1 MLKAVEEG
9 GINFLFPGDMRFRN
23 LITTIFIALS
33 TIFLAACSNTESS
46 TSVEPPPPDVTVA
59 EVLSRSVQAWDEF
72 NGRVRAVP
80 TVELRPRVSGYIDRV
95 AYKEGSEVKPGDL
108 LFVIDPRPY
117 RNALHSAQAQ
127 LEHARAAAN
136 LAQSKTEHAQALF
149 AAQAMSREEFNGRQ
163 TELNQTV
170 AEARAAEA
178 AVATAKLNLNFTEV
192 RAPIAGRVGRAY
204 LTAGNLAQADQSILT
219 TLVSQDPMYVY
230 FDCDEHSF
238 LRYKEFARKNDRESN
253 VYQVRIRLA
262 NEEAFSHLG
271 TVDFFDNQLNPTT
284 GTIRVR
290 AVVANADRALTP
302 GLHARVQLQGG
313 DELHALLI
321 DEKAILTDQDRKYV
335 YVLGEGNKAL
345 RKNITLGRQV
355 DGLRI
360 VQSGLDTTDKIIV
373 IGAQKIFHDGMT
385 VKPQHVAMETRAPI
399 PSSTL
404 LKATE

>member
-1 MLKAVEEG
+1 
-9 GINFLFPGDMRFRN
+9 MRFIN

-46 TSVEPPPPDVTVA
+46 TSVEPPPPDVAVA
-59 EVLSRSVQAWDEF
+59 DVLSRSVRAWDEF

-117 RNALHSAQAQ
+117 RNALQSAQAQ

-136 LAQSKTEHAQALF
+136 LAQSRTEHAQALF

-163 TELNQTV
+163 TELNQTI
-170 AEARAAEA
+170 AEVRAAEA

-230 FDCDEHSF
+230 FDCDEHNF

-253 VYQVRIRLA
+253 VYPVRIRLA
-262 NEEAFSHLG
+262 NEEGFSHHG
-271 TVDFFDNQLNPTT
+271 TVDFFDNQLNPAT

-313 DELHALLI
+313 DVLHALLI
-321 DEKAILTDQDRKYV
+321 DDKAILTDQDRKYV

-385 VKPQHVAMETRAPI
+385 VKPQHVAMETRAAI
-399 PSSTL
+399 PPSTL

>member
-1 MLKAVEEG
+1 
-9 GINFLFPGDMRFRN
+9 
-23 LITTIFIALS
+23 
-33 TIFLAACSNTESS
+33 
-46 TSVEPPPPDVTVA
+46 
-59 EVLSRSVQAWDEF
+59 
-72 NGRVRAVP
+72 
-80 TVELRPRVSGYIDRV
+80 
-95 AYKEGSEVKPGDL
+95 
-108 LFVIDPRPY
+108 
-117 RNALHSAQAQ
+117 
-127 LEHARAAAN
+127 
-136 LAQSKTEHAQALF
+136 
-149 AAQAMSREEFNGRQ
+149 
-163 TELNQTV
+163 
-170 AEARAAEA
+170 
-178 AVATAKLNLNFTEV
+178 
-192 RAPIAGRVGRAY
+192 VGRAY

-230 FDCDEHSF
+230 FDCDEHNF

-253 VYQVRIRLA
+253 VYPVRIRLA
-262 NEEAFSHLG
+262 NEEGFSHHG
-271 TVDFFDNQLNPTT
+271 TVDFFDNQLNPAT

-313 DELHALLI
+313 DVLHALLI
-321 DEKAILTDQDRKYV
+321 DDKAILTDQDRKYV

-385 VKPQHVAMETRAPI
+385 VKPQHVAMETRAAI
-399 PSSTL
+399 PPSTL

>member
-1 MLKAVEEG
+1 
-9 GINFLFPGDMRFRN
+9 MRFIN

-46 TSVEPPPPDVTVA
+46 TSVEPPPPDVAVA
-59 EVLSRSVQAWDEF
+59 DVLSRSVQAWDEF

-117 RNALHSAQAQ
+117 RNALQSAQAQ

-136 LAQSKTEHAQALF
+136 LAQSRTEHAQALF

-163 TELNQTV
+163 TELNQTI
-170 AEARAAEA
+170 AEVRATEA

-230 FDCDEHSF
+230 FDCDEHNF

-253 VYQVRIRLA
+253 VYPVRIRLA
-262 NEEAFSHLG
+262 NEEGFSHHG
-271 TVDFFDNQLNPTT
+271 TVDFFDNQLNPAT

-290 AVVANADRALTP
+290 AVVANTDRALTP

-313 DELHALLI
+313 DVLHALLI
-321 DEKAILTDQDRKYV
+321 DDKAILTDQDRKYV

-385 VKPQHVAMETRAPI
+385 VKPQHVAMETRAAI
-399 PSSTL
+399 PPSTL